1 MALTFF
7 CDNSRR
13 EIDEINLVGTVYIGL
28 LKAFDTIG
36 HAVLLNKLKSYG
48 IVGRELGW
56 FHGYLFNRS
65 LVDNNID
72 NYSSRHEPIYC
83 GLPQVSILG
92 PLLFTFFCNDF
103 MFLTQN

>member
-13 EIDEINLVGTVYIGL
+13 EIDKINLVGTVYLGL

-48 IVGRELGW
+48 ILGREL
-56 FHGYLFNRS
+56 
-65 LVDNNID
+65 
-72 NYSSRHEPIYC
+72 E
-83 GLPQVSILG
+83 
-92 PLLFTFFCNDF
+92 
-103 MFLTQN
+103 